1 MRVAD
6 FLPVAI
12 SALRSTTVIF
22 VFLAA
27 AFSIVSAQET
37 LSPTSKSG
45 RLSESADISLREG
58 DRLRLEWNSNSLR
71 IAIKKY
77 AQARSYFHLANSKR
91 GEVEALQR
99 LGEAHV
105 ILSEYSA
112 AIKHYLDARQLA
124 TELSDQQLEAD
135 VADQLA
141 NVYLETANTRDAL
154 PYCSREQELSRRINY
169 LKGMIRGLNCLGVVN
184 SISGNVQEA
193 EQGFQQALSSLPAGQ
208 NDSLAGQTFLNL
220 GYLHGNLGNMKAS
233 LEFFERALA
242 VWVASH
248 ERRKQALTLTAMAG
262 LYALQ
267 GEKQRASDLH
277 HEALNLFRL
286 MGNRNGEAATL
297 NGIGYLYDD
306 LGNSDRALKS
316 YSLALQ
322 LYQSIENQRYAAI
335 TLGYLGRVYFAK
347 GDKDQALELFEK
359 KLATSQAVRDRRM
372 EAYTLKDLGNVLS
385 AMGEKEQALD
395 CYNRARALSQAVM
408 DRRGEAYILNNI
420 GSVLEHSGDRVQALT
435 YYREALSQMQ
445 TVADRRGEVLTL
457 YEIARAERDSLNL
470 TRARAEI
477 EKSLKLIDELRTKV
491 FSPSLRISY
500 LETVY
505 QHYEFYI
512 DLLMRLH
519 RQDPAAGYNFLALEA
534 NERARARTLLEILN
548 EARTDIRKDVDQE
561 LLREESRLQ
570 QQLNQKAEQIRLLS
584 GRHSAEQLAA
594 SKKELDNL
602 LAQYDEVESRVRDRS
617 PRYAALAQPSE
628 LRVADLQKQLDHETV
643 LLEYSLGEERSYGW
657 AVTHDSLISFEL
669 PARQQIEEIAR
680 RLYALLANGNARK
693 QNESGIEQKLRVAQ
707 AEAAYSAAAA
717 KLSAMLVAPVT
728 SLLMQKRLVIVA
740 DGLLQFIPFSAL
752 PDPGVTTASGDSF
765 QPLIANHE
773 IISLPSLSTL
783 AVLRQEQ
790 RLSQRGKELVA
801 VFADPVFERDDPRV
815 RQASLARSSQLNL
828 NRNGQLPAR
837 PGRDKNS
844 LEWESETEPVKF
856 QRLPFT
862 FQEAQVIA
870 AVIPSA
876 NIKEA
881 IGFDATLDT
890 ILAAQLHQYR
900 IIHFATHG
908 VFNNSHP
915 ELSGIVLSLVD
926 RSGRPQNGFL
936 RLNEIYNLDL
946 QADLVVLSA
955 CQTALGKAAKGEGL
969 IGLTRGFMY
978 AGAGRVLA
986 SLWRIN
992 DRSTAELMRY
1002 FYEGMFQ
1009 QRLTPAAALRSAQIR
1024 MWQTN
1029 EWRSPHHWAAFV
1041 LQGEWNQGP

>member
-1 MRVAD
+1 M
-6 FLPVAI
+6 
-12 SALRSTTVIF
+12 F
-22 VFLAA
+22 VFLLCS
-27 AFSIVSAQET
+27 FSLVSAQEP
-37 LSPTSKSG
+37 LSSKSKSTSG
-45 RLSESADISLREG
+45 RLSELADISLREG
-58 DRLRLEWNSNSLR
+58 DRLRLEWNSSSLR

-77 AQARSYFHLANSKR
+77 AQAQSYLHRANLKR
-91 GEVEALQR
+91 REVEALQR
-99 LGEAHV
+99 LGEVYV

-112 AIKHYLDARQLA
+112 AIKHYLEAQHLARD
-124 TELSDQQLEAD
+124 LSDQQLEAD

-141 NVYLETANTRDAL
+141 NVYLEIANTRDAL
-154 PYCSREQELSRRINY
+154 PYCSQEQELSRQTNY
-169 LKGMIRGLNCLGVVN
+169 LKGIIRGLNCVGVVN
-184 SISGNVQEA
+184 SISGDVQEA
-193 EQGFQQALSSLPAGQ
+193 QQNFQQALSLLPSGQ

-220 GYLHGNLGNMKAS
+220 GYLHGNLGNMKVS
-233 LEFFERALA
+233 LEFFARALA

-248 ERRKQALTLTAMAG
+248 DRRKQALTLTAMAG

-277 HEALNLFRL
+277 NEALKTFRA

-306 LGNSDRALKS
+306 LGNSERALKS

-322 LYQSIENQRYAAI
+322 LYQIIENQSYAAI
-335 TLGYLGRVYFAK
+335 TLGYLGRVYFAR
-347 GDKDQALELFEK
+347 DKKEKALELFQK

-372 EAYTLKDLGNVLS
+372 EAYTLRDLGNVLN
-385 AMGEKEQALD
+385 AMGNKEQALD
-395 CYNRARALSQAVM
+395 CYNRARILSQAVM
-408 DRRGEAYILNNI
+408 DRRGEAYILSNI
-420 GSVLEHSGDRVQALT
+420 GSVLEHSGDRSQALT

-445 TVADRRGEVLTL
+445 MVADRRGEVLTL

-470 TRARAEI
+470 DKARAEI
-477 EKSLKLIDELRTKV
+477 EESLKLIDQLRTKV

-512 DLLMRLH
+512 DLLMRMH
-519 RQDPAAGYNFLALEA
+519 RQEPTAGYNFLALEA
-534 NERARARTLLEILN
+534 NERARARTLLEILS
-548 EARTDIRKDVDQE
+548 EARTDIRKGVDQE
-561 LLREESRLQ
+561 LLAEESRLQ

-584 GRHSAEQLAA
+584 GKHSAEQLAT
-594 SKKELDNL
+594 SKKELEHL
-602 LAQYDEVESRVRDRS
+602 LSQYDEIESRVRDRS
-617 PRYAALAQPSE
+617 PRYAALAQPGE

-657 AVTHDSLISFEL
+657 AVTRDSLTSFEL

-680 RLYALLANGNARK
+680 RLYLLLANGNARK
-693 QNESGIEQKLRVAQ
+693 QNESRTEQKIHVAQ
-707 AEAAYSAAAA
+707 AEASYSAAAT

-728 SLLMQKRLVIVA
+728 SLLIQKRLVIVA
-740 DGLLQFIPFSAL
+740 DGLLQYIPFSAL
-752 PDPGVTTASGDSF
+752 PDPGVTTANGDSF

-790 RLSQRGKELVA
+790 RVSQPAKQLVA

-815 RQASLARSSQLNL
+815 RQASLARSSQFNT
-828 NRNGQLPAR
+828 NRNGELPVR
-837 PGRDKNS
+837 PEGDKTN
-844 LEWESETEPVKF
+844 LEWESESEPIKF

-862 FQEAQVIA
+862 LQEAQAIA
-870 AVIPSA
+870 AVIP
-876 NIKEA
+876 NTDIKEA
-881 IGFDATLDT
+881 IGFDASLNA
-890 ILAAQLHQYR
+890 ISAAQLHRYR

-915 ELSGIVLSLVD
+915 ELSGIVFSLID
-926 RSGRPQNGFL
+926 KSGRPQNGFL

-1009 QRLTPAAALRSAQIR
+1009 QHLTPAAALRSAQIK

-1029 EWRSPHHWAAFV
+1029 EWRSPHHWAAFI
-1041 LQGEWNQGP
+1041 LQGEWKQGP